1 MLGTCTSLFMLSKKW
16 IIQILYYS
24 CNKVKYISTVCNMYP
39 TILHI
44 VIFQQNNEV
53 HLWHIFKSFFA
64 ISSLLK
70 VLWIPISVLM
80 FCKSVDR
87 KLYQTKHEYLRSC
100 AYICLSLSSHHHPDT
115 FLSNHGLSR
124 YSCLHFGSL
133 HPRIYS
139 LEAHPF

>member
-39 TILHI
+39 TIHHI

-70 VLWIPISVLM
+70 VLWIPIFVSM

-87 KLYQTKHEYLRSC
+87 KLYQIFSRGTSVLVSKTMPRCQKSNVGQ
-100 AYICLSLSSHHHPDT
+100 LSKVYSI
-115 FLSNHGLSR
+115 FQSNQPL
-124 YSCLHFGSL
+124 L
-133 HPRIYS
+133 
-139 LEAHPF
+139 